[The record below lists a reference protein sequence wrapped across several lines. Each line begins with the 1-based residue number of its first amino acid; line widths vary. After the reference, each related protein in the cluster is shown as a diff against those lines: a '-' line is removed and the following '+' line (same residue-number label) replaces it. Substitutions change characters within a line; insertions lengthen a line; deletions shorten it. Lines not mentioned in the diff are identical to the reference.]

1 MRLCQKCGVQI
12 DKITSKKILKGSTKV
27 RVVSAMQ
34 VVLRNAVTAYY
45 RIMLRPSDDFDNNI
59 LYKMVWDRRPILKVM
74 SEKVS
79 SLEYVRTI
87 VPDIAFAHRYYETQ
101 DLSAINWE
109 SLPRNFV
116 IKASHGSG
124 GVIIVHEGAPKENRL
139 PKQTKKFG
147 WRRFEVHPDNFEHG
161 VAIEMFSR
169 LLKSTYGQGLNRG
182 GPEWGYWGNKPHVI
196 IEDFLSQNGQLP
208 ARINC
213 NVVHGQIYLL
223 YWERVNFTDLG
234 KTEWIKF
241 STFLPPIYIPD
252 ICKEIGVTSDQ
263 IEKLLDLSLQ
273 IAGDMDFLRVDWFLS
288 DKGIFISEL
297 TNYCGGGAMKG
308 QSYFQLLGVNWRPH
322 RSDYLSSPKGG
333 EYR

>member
-1 MRLCQKCGVQI
+1 LP
-12 DKITSKKILKGSTKV
+12 ILKPI
-27 RVVSAMQ
+27 Q
-34 VVLRNAVTAYY
+34 IILRNAVTAYY
-45 RIMLRPSDDFDNNI
+45 RLVLRPSDDFDRNI
-59 LYKMVWDRRPILKVM
+59 IYKMVWDRRPILKVL

-79 SLEYVRTI
+79 SLQYVRSI
-87 VPDIAFAHRYYETQ
+87 VPEIAFAQRYYETQ
-101 DLSAINWE
+101 DLSTIKWK

-139 PKQTKKFG
+139 PKQAKKFG
-147 WRRFEVHPDNFEHG
+147 WRRFEVHPDNFDSSLAVE
-161 VAIEMFSR
+161 IFSS
-169 LLKSTYGQGLNRG
+169 LLKKTYGQGLNRG
-182 GPEWGYWGNKPHVI
+182 GPEWGYWNNKPHVI

-213 NVVHGQIYLL
+213 NVVQGQIYLL
-223 YWERVNFTDLG
+223 YLERVNFTDRG
-234 KTEWIKF
+234 KTEWINF
-241 STFLPPIYIPD
+241 STYLPPISIPE
-252 ICKEIGVTSDQ
+252 ICKDIGVTSYQ

-308 QSYFQLLGVNWRPH
+308 QSYFQLFGVKWRPN
-322 RSDYLSSPKGG
+322 RLDYLQINHGEVHISASS
-333 EYR
+333 